1 MQAMIAARGGVPIV
15 VPAVEER
22 PRGSNPETV
31 AFAAQLARG
40 DLAVV
45 IFLTGVGTRLLAAA
59 VEGVLSRSALADAL
73 NRATIIARGPKPLA
87 ALRDLGVADVRQVA
101 RPHTWRQILELVD
114 ASVPVRDR
122 RVAVQEYGVAS
133 TGLLDGLRER
143 GAIVLSVP
151 VYEWIVPED
160 GRALR
165 DAILASVR
173 GEVDVML
180 FTSAVQVEHLVRV
193 AAAHD
198 LVVELRRAIAKICVG
213 SIGPATTEALHTHGV
228 VPDLE
233 PTRSNMGLFVAEVA
247 ASAAQILDRKRA

>member
-1 MQAMIAARGGVPIV
+1 
-15 VPAVEER
+15 
-22 PRGSNPETV
+22 
-31 AFAAQLARG
+31 
-40 DLAVV
+40 
-45 IFLTGVGTRLLAAA
+45 
-59 VEGVLSRSALADAL
+59 
-73 NRATIIARGPKPLA
+73 
-87 ALRDLGVADVRQVA
+87 
-101 RPHTWRQILELVD
+101 
-114 ASVPVRDR
+114 
-122 RVAVQEYGVAS
+122 
-133 TGLLDGLRER
+133 
-143 GAIVLSVP
+143 LSVP

-198 LVVELRRAIAKICVG
+198 LVVELRRAVAKICVG
-213 SIGPATTEALHTHGV
+213 SIGPATTEALHTHGL